1 MLRWDLIKYEYC
13 CLNFSCD
20 IAEALASRV
29 SAKWQTCWSNKKC
42 YCISTKCGDTRTS
55 TQFFLT
61 FPKQIA
67 TAGKSSAVCY
77 LYPVWMNSFFV
88 WLFKA
93 SMSVS
98 VEAPTGSLKTTY
110 SALVNVTNDV
120 PEQVLVCPEE
130 IQDFHRSSVSPAER
144 LFRKK
149 KKKKL
154 LTLEEKP
161 GFLFELWQ
169 VLEDMSNIKSWSAL
183 KAVCGQGV
191 LTFVCVEQLWIV
203 CRYRAEETRRC
214 LSSRRA
220 CYEIHAFVNRLE
232 EIKTA
237 PDDMP
242 HML

>member
-1 MLRWDLIKYEYC
+1 M
-13 CLNFSCD
+13 
-20 IAEALASRV
+20 
-29 SAKWQTCWSNKKC
+29 
-42 YCISTKCGDTRTS
+42 CGE
-55 TQFFLT
+55 
-61 FPKQIA
+61 P
-67 TAGKSSAVCY
+67 SAVCY
-77 LYPVWMNSFFV
+77 LYPVWMESLLV

-93 SMSVS
+93 NMSVS
-98 VEAPTGSLKTTY
+98 IEAPTGSQKTIY
-110 SALVNVTNDV
+110 SALVNVRNDV

-130 IQDFHRSSVSPAER
+130 IQDFHRSSASR
-144 LFRKK
+144 LPNACSEKK
-149 KKKKL
+149 KKRKRL
-154 LTLEEKP
+154 LTWEEKP

-203 CRYRAEETRRC
+203 CRYRAEETQRS
-214 LSSRRA
+214 LSGRRA
-220 CYEIHAFVNRLE
+220 CYEIYALVNRLQ